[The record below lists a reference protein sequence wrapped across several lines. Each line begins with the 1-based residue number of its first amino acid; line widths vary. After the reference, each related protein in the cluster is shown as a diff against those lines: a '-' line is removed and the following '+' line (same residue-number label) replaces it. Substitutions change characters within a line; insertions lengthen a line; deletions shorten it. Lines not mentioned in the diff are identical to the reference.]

1 MKGTL
6 YLVATPIGNLGD
18 LSPRAVEVLAAV
30 DVVAA
35 EDTRRTRKLLTAA
48 GVGSG
53 DRLVSFHRDNE
64 RAQWRHLVD
73 ELERGRDVALV
84 SDAGMPLVADPG
96 EDLVRRAAD
105 AGIEVVVVPGP
116 SSVVSALAVS
126 GLPTGRFVFEAF
138 LPRKDGDRRR
148 RLESLAGEERTMVFL
163 ESPNRAGATLAA
175 MAEVFGGARRV
186 AVCRELT
193 KVHEEVWRGGLLAAA
208 ARFADTRGEVVLVV
222 AGADP
227 SATGGVDDDA
237 LAAFLV
243 DRLAAGDRVKD
254 AARAAH
260 DELGVAKNRAYD
272 VALAL
277 GQSPSPKLNRGGTPG
292 P

>member
-6 YLVATPIGNLGD
+6 YLVGTPIGNLGD
-18 LSPRAVEVLAAV
+18 LSPRAVEVLGAV
-30 DVVAA
+30 DVIAA
-35 EDTRRTRKLLTAA
+35 EDTRRTRKLLSAA
-48 GVGSG
+48 GIGN
-53 DRLVSFHRDNE
+53 RLVSFHRDNE
-64 RAQWRHLVD
+64 RAQWRRLID
-73 ELERGRDVALV
+73 ELEAGHDVALV

-105 AGIEVVVVPGP
+105 AGIGVVAVPGP

-138 LPRKDGDRRR
+138 LPRKDGERRR
-148 RLESLAGEERTMVFL
+148 RLEALAGEDRTMVFL
-163 ESPNRAGATLAA
+163 ESPHRVGATLTA
-175 MAEVFGGARRV
+175 MAGVFGGDRRV

-208 ARFADTRGEVVLVV
+208 ARYAETQGEVVLVV
-222 AGADP
+222 AGAER
-227 SATGGVDDDA
+227 AEEREVDDEA
-237 LAAFLV
+237 LAAFLA

-254 AARAAH
+254 AARAAAA
-260 DELGVAKNRAYD
+260 ELDVSKNRAYD
-272 VALAL
+272 VALGLSRDA
-277 GQSPSPKLNRGGTPG
+277 TPG